1 MWKRDGGWKPEGQIK
16 YPQLQAPGNRC
27 TEGEE
32 QMRRVPT
39 VLCAAT
45 YVQFSKSGKNIPNDD
60 DFGYHKDT
68 DFLNLMLVGR
78 KSSATDNMLLICGR
92 HYVG

>member
-1 MWKRDGGWKPEGQIK
+1 MWKRDGGWKPVGQIK

-32 QMRRVPT
+32 QMRGVPT
-39 VLCAAT
+39 VLSAAT
-45 YVQFSKSGKNIPNDD
+45 YVQFSKSGKNIPNDAE
-60 DFGYHKDT
+60 FGYHNDA
-68 DFLNLMLVGR
+68 DFLNLMLVTS
-78 KSSATDNMLLICGR
+78 KPWATDSLLLICGR